1 MQFIYNLLCFL
12 VLANAAPLPGT
23 PRTGVEQDD
32 EGDDTPMEYTVLL
45 NPDQPTPPEILSVLA
60 DLELT
65 PESENVYEI
74 YNNSAFRG
82 FSVNANRVAAN
93 KLHAMD
99 SVGVLEKTVE
109 LTLAVERRGGS
120 PWGLE
125 RISTGSNGGATRG
138 LASTYQYDDGKLG
151 QGADIYIVDTGVYT
165 EHTNFGGR
173 AVPGWPASGS
183 ADQDGHGTHV
193 AGIAASN
200 TYGVASRANI
210 IAVRSLAGGSGTSSS
225 VIAGLNYAVQKHDEK
240 KAAGSLVGSVIS
252 MSLSTPYGQR
262 SSTFTQA
269 VNAATK
275 AGVHVVVAAGN
286 DGQNACGVSP
296 AEAGGAQGP
305 AISVGSIGFDNTVSD
320 FSNTGPCVDVYAPGE
335 QIISTYI
342 NGPQAT
348 AYLSG
353 TSMAAPYVTG
363 IVAYQMARDPTLA
376 QNPAA
381 MKEWLKNNALKGI
394 VGGNVLKGDP
404 LLLVNNGVSVG
415 PAMTAA
421 RDRLAAAAVPA

>member
-1 MQFIYNLLCFL
+1 MQFLYSLFFLLA
-12 VLANAAPLPGT
+12 LANAAPT
-23 PRTGVEQDD
+23 SNPRLGVEQDD
-32 EGDDTPMEYTVLL
+32 DDDDTPMEYTVLL

-82 FSVNANRVAAN
+82 FSVNANKVHRT
-93 KLHAMD
+93 KLAAMD

-109 LTLAVERRGGS
+109 LTLAVEQRGGA

-125 RISTGSNGGATRG
+125 RITTGSNGGVVRG
-138 LASTYQYDDGKLG
+138 LQSTYQFDDGKLG
-151 QGADIYIVDTGVYT
+151 EGADIYIVDTGVYT

-173 AVPGWPASGS
+173 ATPGWPSSG
-183 ADQDGHGTHV
+183 ATDEDGHGTHV

-200 TYGVASRANI
+200 TYGVASKANI
-210 IAVRSLAGGSGTSSS
+210 IGVRSLAGGSGTSST
-225 VIAGLNYAVQKHDEK
+225 VIGGLNYAVQRHDQK
-240 KAAGSLVGSVIS
+240 KKDGTLVGSVIS

-269 VNAATK
+269 VNAAVK

-296 AEAGGAQGP
+296 AEAGGSQGP
-305 AISVGSIGFDNTVSD
+305 AIAVGSIGFNNTVSD

-363 IVAYQMARDPTLA
+363 IVAYEMARDPKLA
-376 QNPAA
+376 QDPAA
-381 MKEWLKNNALKGI
+381 MKAWIKNNALKGV
-394 VGGNVLKGDP
+394 VGGSVLRGDS

-415 PAMTAA
+415 PAMAAA
-421 RDRLAAAAVPA
+421 RQQLAAAAITA